1 MGIEIP
7 QLQNIWGFVSDMV
20 ATSFCDHLLVKLRAD
35 GVMDGEMMEREAPQL
50 SVRHFVERIVRAP
63 WRALRPSA
71 TARIGKQRG
80 AWPPPEMEL
89 GDARRLFGGPRR
101 RAGMRHRIEGRG
113 LAQGETEDFLHVE
126 ASQLVLPCP
135 PICWLETWT
144 TKWQTIIAEH

>member
-1 MGIEIP
+1 
-7 QLQNIWGFVSDMV
+7 
-20 ATSFCDHLLVKLRAD
+20 
-35 GVMDGEMMEREAPQL
+35 MDGEMMEREAPQL
-50 SVRHFVERIVRAP
+50 SVRHFVERIVRVP

-144 TKWQTIIAEH
+144 TKWQNTDGKAKPVGYKPIINCANLNVTGISLCQL